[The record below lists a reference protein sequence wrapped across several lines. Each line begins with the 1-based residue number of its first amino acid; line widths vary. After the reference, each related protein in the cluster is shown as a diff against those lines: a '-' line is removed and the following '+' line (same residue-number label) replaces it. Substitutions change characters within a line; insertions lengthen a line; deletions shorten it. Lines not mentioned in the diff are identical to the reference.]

1 MTTRLL
7 EWLLYVAECEYQGG
21 NQNDLS
27 LMIDEATTEPDDIL
41 FTDPLIKSYSM
52 TDVIKPL
59 SEEPVNSLI
68 AKAEALLT
76 VRQVEQ
82 RTEQWY
88 NEMKVLL
95 TASELGTLFITPRA
109 RGQLVLSKASSDPP
123 ATRAAPIPVDSSLM
137 SPFDW
142 GIRFENVIKQ
152 LYEWKHADTKVHDVG
167 RMYHPT
173 LERCAAS
180 PDGIVLGSGAKAG
193 RLIEIKCP
201 VTRDIGLEIPQ
212 EYFAQM
218 QQQLEVCDLEECDY
232 VEAKLRAPYS
242 SPAPSSF
249 KGPALASGII
259 LRVEKTDDEHRT
271 TSQYIYGEVNGGEP
285 DVPDGWHIIE
295 RVPWDLLGWHLV
307 TVKRNREWWSGA
319 LERIRSFWADV
330 ELAKAGAFQ
339 LPGVARAAT
348 RVRAREEPD
357 ADTPMF
363 VKRPRPN

>member
-7 EWLLYVAECEYQGG
+7 DWLIYVAECQRLGATPI
-21 NQNDLS
+21 DIS
-27 LMIDEATTEPDDIL
+27 LMVNEATTEADDLL
-41 FTDPLIKSYSM
+41 FTEPLIKSYTM
-52 TDVIKPL
+52 TDDLI
-59 SEEPVNSLI
+59 EEVQVDPLI

-95 TASELGTLFITPRA
+95 TASELGTLFKTPRA
-109 RGQLVLSKASSDPP
+109 RGQLVLSKASNEPP
-123 ATRAAPIPVDSSLM
+123 AARAAPLPVDSSLM

-142 GIRFENVIKQ
+142 GIRFEPVIKQ
-152 LYEWKHADTKVHDVG
+152 LYEWKHPGLKVHEVG
-167 RMYHPT
+167 RLYHPT

-180 PDGIVLGSGAKAG
+180 PDGVVLGSGPKAG

-201 VTRDIGLEIPQ
+201 VTRDIGHEIPQ

-242 SPAPSSF
+242 SAAPSALE
-249 KGPALASGII
+249 GPPLASGVI
-259 LRVEKTDDEHRT
+259 LRVEHTDDEGKT
-271 TSQYIYGEVNGGEP
+271 TSQYIYGDVNCGDPEVPE
-285 DVPDGWHIIE
+285 GWHIIE
-295 RVPWDLLGWHLV
+295 RVPWDLMGWHLV
-307 TVKRNREWWSGA
+307 TVNRNREWWLGA
-319 LERIRSFWADV
+319 LERIRAFWADV
-330 ELAKAGAFQ
+330 ELAKAGNFE

-348 RVRAREEPD
+348 RRSREEPD
-357 ADTPMF
+357 ADLPMF
-363 VKRPRPN
+363 VKRPRTD